1 VEQITIKGTGIKASR
16 VGLGTYAMGGIM
28 WGGSDKQESIRTV
41 LAAFE
46 QGINLVDTA
55 PAYGAG
61 LAEEVVGKAI
71 AEHGDRESIII
82 ATKVGLENREG
93 WFCRNSTKEQIFNGI
108 DESLKRL
115 GTDYI
120 DICQVHWPDPLVPIE
135 ETAQAMNKLYEQG
148 KIRAIGVS
156 NYSVEQME
164 RFRKVSPLHTL
175 QPPYNM
181 FERVIEQD
189 ILPYCEKHSITMLM
203 YGSLCRGLL
212 SGKMRPDTQFSGDDH
227 RKIDPKFKPPQ
238 YQEYL
243 KTVELLDQFSQ
254 SSYGKRVLHLAVRW
268 VLDRTPLSIAL
279 WGARKPDQMKTLGD
293 VMGWSLDSKAMEKID
308 SIIGQL
314 IKDTKQPY
322 ISDTYCP
329 ADRGT
334 AKK

>member
-1 VEQITIKGTGIKASR
+1 MEQITIKGTSIKASR

-71 AEHGDRESIII
+71 AEHGDREKIII
-82 ATKVGLENREG
+82 ATKVGLENRDG
-93 WFCRNSTKEQIFNGI
+93 WFYRNSTKEQILRGV

-135 ETAQAMNKLYEQG
+135 ETADTMNRLYKDG

-164 RFRKVSPLHTL
+164 RFRKIAPLHTL

-181 FERVIEQD
+181 FERVIEKD
-189 ILPYCEKHSITMLM
+189 TLPRFAHCMI
-203 YGSLCRGLL
+203 
-212 SGKMRPDTQFSGDDH
+212 
-227 RKIDPKFKPPQ
+227 
-238 YQEYL
+238 
-243 KTVELLDQFSQ
+243 
-254 SSYGKRVLHLAVRW
+254 
-268 VLDRTPLSIAL
+268 PLSDATLSMCLIL
-279 WGARKPDQMKTLGD
+279 WSRNTFSDHEIFARG
-293 VMGWSLDSKAMEKID
+293 
-308 SIIGQL
+308 
-314 IKDTKQPY
+314 
-322 ISDTYCP
+322 
-329 ADRGT
+329 
-334 AKK
+334 

>member
-1 VEQITIKGTGIKASR
+1 MEKITIKGTGIEASR
-16 VGLGTYAMGGIM
+16 VGVGTYAMGGIM
-28 WGGSDKQESIRTV
+28 WGGSDKQESIRTL

-61 LAEEVVGKAI
+61 LAEEIVGEAI
-71 AEHGDRESIII
+71 AQHGDRESLII

-93 WFCRNSTKEQIFNGI
+93 WFYRNSTKEQILKGI

-115 GTDYI
+115 GTDYV
-120 DICQVHWPDPLVPIE
+120 DVCQVHWPDPLVPIE
-135 ETAQAMNKLYEQG
+135 ETAEAMNGLYEDG

-189 ILPYCEKHSITMLM
+189 IAPYCEKHGITMLM

-212 SGKMRPDTQFSGDDH
+212 SGKMRLDTQFSGDDH
-227 RKIDPKFKPPQ
+227 RKTDAKFKPPL
-238 YQEYL
+238 YNEYL
-243 KTVELLDQFSQ
+243 KTVELLDQFAQ
-254 SSYGKRVLHLAVRW
+254 KNYGKNVLHLAIRW
-268 VLDRTPLSIAL
+268 VLDKTDLAIAL
-279 WGARKPDQMKTLGD
+279 WGARRPEQVRTVGE
-293 VMGWSLDSKAMEKID
+293 VSGWSLNSSAMASID
-308 SIIGQL
+308 SIINQH

-329 ADRGT
+329 ADRGSV
-334 AKK
+334 KK

>member
-1 VEQITIKGTGIKASR
+1 MEQITIKGTGIKASR
-16 VGLGTYAMGGIM
+16 IGLGTYAIGGAM

-46 QGINLVDTA
+46 RGVNLVDTA

-61 LAEEVVGKAI
+61 LAEEIVGEAI
-71 AEHGDRESIII
+71 AKHGNRESIII
-82 ATKVGLENREG
+82 ATKVGLENRDG
-93 WFCRNSTKEQIFNGI
+93 WFYRNSTKEQILKGI

-135 ETAQAMNKLYEQG
+135 ETAEAMKRLYEMG

-164 RFRKVSPLHTL
+164 RFRNVAPLHTL

-189 ILPYCEKHSITMLM
+189 ILPYCEKHGITMLM

-212 SGKMRPDTQFSGDDH
+212 SGKMRPDTQFPGDDH
-227 RKIDPKFKPPQ
+227 RKMDPKFKPPL

-243 KTVELLDQFSQ
+243 KTVELLDQFAQ
-254 SSYGKRVLHLAVRW
+254 KKYGKRVLELAVRW
-268 VLDRTPLSIAL
+268 VLDRTNLAIAL
-279 WGARKPDQMKTLGD
+279 WGARRPEQLKTVGE
-293 VMGWSLDSKAMEKID
+293 VAGWSLDPKAMAAID
-308 SIIGQL
+308 SIISER
-314 IKDTKQPY
+314 IKDTKQTY
-322 ISDTYCP
+322 LADTYCP
-329 ADRGT
+329 GDRGT
-334 AKK
+334 SKK

>member
-1 VEQITIKGTGIKASR
+1 MEQITIKGTSIKASR

-41 LAAFE
+41 LASFE
-46 QGINLVDTA
+46 RGINLVDTA

-61 LAEEVVGKAI
+61 LAEEIVGKAI
-71 AEHGDRESIII
+71 AQHGDRESIVI

-93 WFCRNSTKEQIFNGI
+93 WFYRNSTKEQILKGI

-135 ETAQAMNKLYEQG
+135 ETAEAMNKLYKEG

-164 RFRKVSPLHTL
+164 RFRKIAPLHTL

-181 FERVIEQD
+181 FERVIEQG
-189 ILPYCEKHSITMLM
+189 ILPYCEKHGTTMLM

-227 RKIDPKFKPPQ
+227 RKIDAKFKPPQ

-243 KTVELLDQFSQ
+243 KTVELLDQFAQ
-254 SSYGKRVLHLAVRW
+254 KNYGKHVLDLAVRW
-268 VLDRTPLSIAL
+268 VLDRSKLAVAL
-279 WGARKPDQMKTLGD
+279 WGARRPDQLKTIEAT
-293 VMGWSLDSKAMEKID
+293 MGWSLDSKAMASID
-308 SIIGQL
+308 SIISQR

-322 ISDTYCP
+322 IADTYCP
-329 ADRGT
+329 GDRSA